1 MSEKNNDVSQLL
13 CIVDLRKSYLSGPV
27 ELPVL
32 KGVDITV
39 GAGEIVSIVGASGVG
54 KSTLLNLM
62 GALDRPSGGE
72 ILYDGYDIFEL
83 TDKELTRFRN
93 RELGFIFQFHHLLP
107 EFSAVENVMM
117 PVLIAGKKKE
127 VARTLAT
134 ELLGKVGLEGRE
146 HHRPGELSGGEQQ
159 RVAVARALVNEPR
172 VVLADEPTG
181 NLDRNTSEE
190 VHELLWGLNERMNQ
204 TFIIAT
210 HDEDLARRC
219 DRIIRLADGRAEVI
233 RPEDL

>member
-1 MSEKNNDVSQLL
+1 MSELL
-13 CIVDLRKSYLSGPV
+13 CIEDLRKSYLSGPV

-32 KGVDITV
+32 TGVDITV
-39 GAGEIVSIVGASGVG
+39 EAGEIVSVVGASGVG

-62 GALDRPSGGE
+62 GALDRPTGGK
-72 ILYDGYDIFEL
+72 ILYGDRDIFEL
-83 TDKELTRFRN
+83 ADRELTRFRN

-127 VARTLAT
+127 EAHALAK
-134 ELLGKVGLEGRE
+134 ELLMKVGLGGRE

-159 RVAVARALVNEPR
+159 RVAVARALVNEPK

-181 NLDRNTSEE
+181 NLDRRTSEE
-190 VHELLWGLNERMNQ
+190 VHELLWELNERMNQ
-204 TFIIAT
+204 TFVIAT

-219 DRIIRLADGRAEVI
+219 GRIIRLADGRAEVI

>member
-159 RVAVARALVNEPR
+159 RVAVARALVNEPK

-181 NLDRNTSEE
+181 NLDRKTSEE
-190 VHELLWGLNERMNQ
+190 VHDLLWELNERMNQ

>member
-1 MSEKNNDVSQLL
+1 MSETDSDMSQLL
-13 CIVDLRKSYLSGPV
+13 SIVDLRKSYLSGPV

-62 GALDRPSGGE
+62 GALDRPTGGK
-72 ILYDGYDIFEL
+72 ILYGGHDIFEL
-83 TDKELTRFRN
+83 ADRELTRFRN
-93 RELGFIFQFHHLLP
+93 QELGFIFQFHHLLP

-127 VARTLAT
+127 EAHTLAE
-134 ELLGKVGLEGRE
+134 ELLMKVGLEGRE

-159 RVAVARALVNEPR
+159 RVAVARALVNEPK

-181 NLDRNTSEE
+181 NLDRKTSEE
-190 VHELLWGLNERMNQ
+190 VHDLLWELNERMNQ

-219 DRIIRLADGRAEVI
+219 GRIIRLADGRAEVI